1 MTTMTT
7 THHGKKFAL
16 VPWAEYR
23 RLSRQVAEEGDSTKS
38 CSPAARR
45 RATRPGEPKPPV
57 GDQALPPWPPVDADG
72 TSNAL
77 ESARVSIART
87 LIQDRRAAGL
97 SQQRLSELAGVRQE
111 TISRIESGKHTA
123 TVRVIDKLDK
133 ALRRAKAKINS
144 NRRLAYA

>member
-1 MTTMTT
+1 MTTMAITR
-7 THHGKKFAL
+7 HGEKYAL

-23 RLSRQVAEEGDSTKS
+23 RLRGESRPWSG
-38 CSPAARR
+38 
-45 RATRPGEPKPPV
+45 
-57 GDQALPPWPPVDADG
+57 PPWPPVDADG

-97 SQQRLSELAGVRQE
+97 SQQRLAELAGVRQE

-133 ALRRAKAKINS
+133 VLRRAKAKINGH
-144 NRRLAYA
+144 RRLAYT